1 MDSTQFS
8 VSQREVKI
16 TDALQEG
23 AQDIK
28 VCFVLIFY
36 RSL

>member
-1 MDSTQFS
+1 MESTQFS
-8 VSQREVKI
+8 VSQREVKT

-28 VCFVLIFY
+28 VCLLP
-36 RSL
+36 SLF